1 MGEFLLASRIFLI
14 GYWTCF
20 LGETC
25 QIQIDL
31 KSKIKL
37 SNVVI
42 LPFPIIF
49 VLSLQMSE
57 VIAIK
62 NLFYL
67 FLLRRQKSELVVCS
81 FFNIPCCFCSNWLL
95 NDDIYRQVMKGQQKI
110 AFNSFKIYPTRLI
123 LTKKL
128 TETGQRGLFCFF
140 LAGWR
145 WIVLADLATG
155 APFLQSPEDFSF
167 GHVKPFLKRL
177 VFSYVVKGIKI
188 KTIEKFRASRRLRFE
203 DTKRIKSPEMRP
215 KRFGTFEKRAP
226 GQERKMTTG
235 ERAR

>member
-1 MGEFLLASRIFLI
+1 MGEFLLASWIFLI

-25 QIQIDL
+25 QTQIDL
-31 KSKIKL
+31 KSRIKL
-37 SNVVI
+37 SNLVI
-42 LPFPIIF
+42 LPFPRTF

-81 FFNIPCCFCSNWLL
+81 FFNIPCCFCSDWLL
-95 NDDIYRQVMKGQQKI
+95 NDDTYRQVMKGQQKL

-123 LTKKL
+123 STKKL

-145 WIVLADLATG
+145 WIVLTDLATG
-155 APFLQSPEDFSF
+155 ARFS
-167 GHVKPFLKRL
+167 
-177 VFSYVVKGIKI
+177 KI
-188 KTIEKFRASRRLRFE
+188 PKTFRAR
-203 DTKRIKSPEMRP
+203 KAIP
-215 KRFGTFEKRAP
+215 KTAGL
-226 GQERKMTTG
+226 
-235 ERAR
+235 